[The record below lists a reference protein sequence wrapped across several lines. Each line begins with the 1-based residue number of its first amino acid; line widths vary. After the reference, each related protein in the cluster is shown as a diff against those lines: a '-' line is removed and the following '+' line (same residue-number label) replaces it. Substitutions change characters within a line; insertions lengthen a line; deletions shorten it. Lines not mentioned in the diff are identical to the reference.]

1 MSERTIGLP
10 EAVEVDFKANGAELA
25 PKKCLICH
33 QFYDIVYEKNGRI
46 IYRHNGMKRDHEYSE
61 PVLSLY

>member
-1 MSERTIGLP
+1 MMSNGIGLP
-10 EAVEVDFKANGAELA
+10 KAVEVEIEANGAELA

-33 QFYDIVYEKNGRI
+33 RKYDIVYEKNGRI

-61 PVLSLY
+61 IKEK